1 MIKEREV
8 KDRKRS
14 YWVYRVIEFVGVL
27 MVLFGVFY
35 LIGLVGK
42 SDVDDMLRE
51 AVEPLSYY
59 IVRIVLSMSII
70 VLGLLIRKF
79 GIYRALVQRGWLNK
93 HLESGS

>member
-1 MIKEREV
+1 MNKGITT
-8 KDRKRS
+8 KDRKRF
-14 YWVYRVIEFVGVL
+14 YWVYKAIEVIGALV
-27 MVLFGVFY
+27 VLFGVFY

-51 AVEPLSYY
+51 TVEPFSYY

-79 GIYRALVQRGWLNK
+79 GIYGALVQRGWLNK
-93 HLESGS
+93 HLDSGS